1 MVCASGLEWG
11 REPEERGDFENWQV
25 RTKSRDTGKA
35 YFSMLFF
42 IRLHVPMS
50 LIGFLLRASWKIVAI
65 AAFAGFLSGACSA
78 LLIAL
83 INYTVSG
90 AADGAYSTVQLLQ
103 TFVGLTIA
111 SLLSSFL
118 SRVLLVSLSQ
128 TAIYRLRL
136 RLSQWILACPL
147 RHLEELGANR
157 LLATLTDDV
166 QSISNVVF
174 AIPFLCIDLTL
185 ILGCLVYLGWL
196 SWTVLLVTVLFLVLA
211 IAAIQVLLNRS
222 ARLLTLAREEQDRL
236 FKHFRAITDGIK
248 ELKLHRDRR
257 DSFVTQELEVS
268 AQSSRNYRVKSLTI
282 LAIASSLGE
291 LLFFAILGL
300 LVFGLPLVTAM
311 TPAVLSGY
319 VLTLTYVIRPIQNI
333 LEVLPGLSQA
343 GIALRKIDRLGLAL
357 ASRSEILTASEQRPA
372 EFKSIQLCQV
382 THTYAKEEDS
392 FTLGAIDLVL
402 HPGELVFI
410 VGGNGS
416 GKSTLAKLITGLYRP
431 EAGEIYLDGN
441 AVTDENQEDYRQ
453 LFATVFSDFFLFEKL
468 MGIRLQD
475 LDAEAFKYLQQLHLD
490 QKVTVNSGVLSTID
504 LSQGQRKRLA
514 LLTAYLED
522 RPVYL
527 FDEWAADQDPFF
539 REVFYQ
545 QILPDLRQRGKLVL
559 VISHDD
565 RYFQMGDRIIKLDYG
580 KLV

>member
-1 MVCASGLEWG
+1 
-11 REPEERGDFENWQV
+11 
-25 RTKSRDTGKA
+25 
-35 YFSMLFF
+35 
-42 IRLHVPMS
+42 MS
-50 LIGFLLRASWKIVAI
+50 LIGFLLRASWKTVTI
-65 AAFAGFLSGACSA
+65 AALAGFLSGACSA

-90 AADGAYSTVQLLQ
+90 AAGGSHSTQQLLQ
-103 TFVGLTIA
+103 WFVGLAIA
-111 SLLSSFL
+111 ALLSSFV
-118 SRVLLVSLSQ
+118 SRILLIRLSQ
-128 TAIYRLRL
+128 TAIYKLRL
-136 RLSQWILACPL
+136 RISQWILACPL

-166 QSISNVVF
+166 QSISNAVF

-185 ILGCLVYLGWL
+185 IVGCLVYLGWL
-196 SWTVLLVTVLFLVLA
+196 SWTVLLVTVIFLTLA
-211 IAAIQVLLNRS
+211 IAAIQTLLNRS
-222 ARLLTLAREEQDRL
+222 SRLLSVARDQQDRL

-257 DSFVTQELEVS
+257 ESFFTQELQGT
-268 AQSSRNYRVKSLTI
+268 AQSSRNYRVKSLSI

-300 LVFGLPLVTAM
+300 LVFGLPLITAI

-343 GIALRKIDRLGLAL
+343 GIALRKIDRLGLSL
-357 ASRSEILTASEQRPA
+357 ASRSEILTLPEGFPTA
-372 EFKSIQLCQV
+372 FKSIQLCQV
-382 THTYAKEEDS
+382 SHTYARDEDS

-416 GKSTLAKLITGLYRP
+416 GKSTLAKLITGLYIP

-441 AVTDENQEDYRQ
+441 KVTAENREAYRQ
-453 LFATVFSDFFLFEKL
+453 LFATVFSDFFLFERL

-475 LDAEAFKYLQQLHLD
+475 LDAEALKYLHQLQLD
-490 QKVTVNSGVLSTID
+490 QKVSINSGVLSTID

-514 LLTAYLED
+514 LLTAYLDD
-522 RPVYL
+522 RPIYV

-545 QILPDLRQRGKLVL
+545 QILSDLRQRGKLVI

-565 RYFQMGDRIIKLDYG
+565 RYFHLGDRVIKLDYG

>member
-1 MVCASGLEWG
+1 
-11 REPEERGDFENWQV
+11 
-25 RTKSRDTGKA
+25 
-35 YFSMLFF
+35 
-42 IRLHVPMS
+42 MS
-50 LIGFLLRASWKIVAI
+50 LIGFLLRASWKTVAI

-83 INYTVSG
+83 INYTISG
-90 AADGAYSTVQLLQ
+90 SGESLSTVQLLQ
-103 TFVGLTIA
+103 VFVGLAIVA
-111 SLLSSFL
+111 LFSSFI
-118 SRVLLVSLSQ
+118 SRILLIHLSQ
-128 TAIYRLRL
+128 TAIFKLRL

-166 QSISNVVF
+166 QSISNAVF

-196 SWTVLLVTVLFLVLA
+196 SWTVLVVTVIFLGVA
-211 IAAIQVLLNRS
+211 IASIQILLNRS
-222 ARLLTLAREEQDRL
+222 SRMLAFAREEQDRL
-236 FKHFRAITDGIK
+236 FKLFRAITDGIK

-257 DSFVTQELEVS
+257 DAFVTGELQVS
-268 AQSSRNYRVKSLTI
+268 AQTSRDFRVKSMSI

-291 LLFFAILGL
+291 LMFFTILGL
-300 LVFGLPLVTAM
+300 LVFGLPMVTAM
-311 TPAVLSGY
+311 PPAVLSGY
-319 VLTLTYVIRPIQNI
+319 VLTLTYVTRPIQNI
-333 LEVLPGLSQA
+333 LELLPGLSQA
-343 GIALRKIDRLGLAL
+343 GVALRKIDRLGLSL
-357 ASRSEILTASEQRPA
+357 ASRSEILTLSEPLPTAFR
-372 EFKSIQLCQV
+372 SIQLCQV
-382 THTYAKEEDS
+382 SHTYAREEDS

-402 HPGELVFI
+402 HPGELIFI

-416 GKSTLAKLITGLYRP
+416 GKSTLAKLITGLYIP
-431 EAGEIYLDGN
+431 EAGEIYLNGN
-441 AVTDENQEDYRQ
+441 AVTAENREGYRQ

-468 MGIRLQD
+468 IGIRLQD
-475 LDAEAFKYLQQLHLD
+475 LDGEALKYLQQLQLD
-490 QKVTVNSGVLSTID
+490 QKVRVNSGILSTID

-539 REVFYQ
+539 RKVFYQ
-545 QILPDLRQRGKLVL
+545 QILPDLRRRGKLVI

-565 RYFQMGDRIIKLDYG
+565 RYFDLGDRIIKLDYG